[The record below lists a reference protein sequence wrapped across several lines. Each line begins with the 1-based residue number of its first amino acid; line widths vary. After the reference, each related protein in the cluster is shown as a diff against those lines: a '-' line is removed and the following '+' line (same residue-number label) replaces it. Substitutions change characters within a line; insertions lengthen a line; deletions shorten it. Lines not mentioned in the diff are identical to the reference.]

1 MRNRWNDF
9 KCHFTADLLEDK
21 THEVDYTSAAPG
33 KNITAPH
40 FSVTLSI
47 ADLVC
52 HVRADIQK
60 ENPEAFRLFDGSKAT
75 LCISTEG
82 AEFAPELGQDHSFQ
96 LATQTK
102 SAFIAVRV
110 PSVEVASSMAT
121 QMRTHKRIGVFIEFA
136 ANEKDFAKFEKS
148 HLITIPIWS
157 VSITYYGSEA
167 AFE

>member
-9 KCHFTADLLEDK
+9 KCYYTADLQQDK
-21 THEVDYTSAAPG
+21 THEIDYTSGTSG
-33 KNITAPH
+33 KNTTVPY

-52 HVRADIQK
+52 RVRADIQK

-82 AEFAPELGQDHSFQ
+82 AEFAPEIGQDHSFQ

-148 HLITIPIWS
+148 HLINIPIWS
-157 VSITYYGSEA
+157 VSITYYCSEE
-167 AFE
+167 AFN